1 MKLGQPSSRRATL
14 SVKQVTP
21 GHGDGGGTQ
30 SWEGVVRGPLTA
42 GAGLLL
48 QLMFSFCEPY
58 VCIMYVHFPIKI
70 IH

>member
-30 SWEGVVRGPLTA
+30 SWEGVARGPL
-42 GAGLLL
+42 LLAL
-48 QLMFSFCEPY
+48 ASFYSSCFRSVSLMFVLCMF
-58 VCIMYVHFPIKI
+58 IFL
-70 IH
+70 

>member
-1 MKLGQPSSRRATL
+1 MGME
-14 SVKQVTP
+14 
-21 GHGDGGGTQ
+21 GGMQ

-48 QLMFSFCEPY
+48 QLMFSFYEPY
-58 VCIMYVHFPIKI
+58 VYIMYVHFPIKI